1 MKKEKMTW
9 VALVFIIAF
18 ILWTV
23 AVQYVD
29 VRTIGPENTRVGF
42 AAFNLAF
49 HQLTGQ
55 HWSLYILTDWLSI
68 LPLAFAAGFAVLGF
82 KQWILR
88 KRIRKVDRSLLC
100 LGGMYIVLG
109 ILYCLFERI
118 VINYRPVLIE
128 GRLEASYP
136 SSTTLLVLCIIPTAV
151 LQYRQRIRNR
161 WLRQV
166 ITIVLIGFG
175 GLMVVGRTICGVHW
189 FTDIIGALLLSA
201 GLVGLYVCL
210 TEG

>member
-1 MKKEKMTW
+1 MQKGKKTW
-9 VALVFIIAF
+9 LALASIVAF

-29 VRTIGPENTRVGF
+29 VRAIGPENTRVGF
-42 AAFNLAF
+42 AALNFAF

-55 HWSLYILTDWLSI
+55 HWSLYTLTDWLSI
-68 LPLAFAAGFAVLGF
+68 LPLALVVGFAVLGF
-82 KQWILR
+82 KQWISR
-88 KRIRKVDRSLLC
+88 KTIRKVDRSLLC

-151 LQYRQRIRNR
+151 LQYRQRIRSR
-161 WLRQV
+161 RLRQM
-166 ITIVLIGFG
+166 ITTILSGFG
-175 GLMVVGRTICGVHW
+175 GLMVVGRMISGVHW
-189 FTDIIGALLLSA
+189 ITDIIGAMLLSA
-201 GLVGLYVCL
+201 GLVGLYVRL